1 MEKEEVFH
9 EKYENEKQFAD
20 VEPQVNLEEED
31 DSPIEEVRVTISN
44 TDDPTLPYNTFRMW
58 FLGLFWT
65 CIISFVNQF
74 FYLRQTQISI
84 GYSVVALLSLP
95 MGHFLAR
102 VLPTH
107 QFNLF
112 GFKFSLN
119 PGPFNIKEH
128 VLIGTMVACNQGT
141 AYAVDIVILQKLWYN
156 SEKSFVAGM
165 FLVLTTQITGFAIAG
180 AIRRFLVRPAHMI
193 WPSTLVTASLFRSLH
208 AQRDEDDNGRMS
220 RLRYFMIVAGGSF
233 LTGSN
238 GLGIGVISLDWSAA
252 SYYIGPLV
260 TPWFAQVNI
269 LVGFILV
276 AYIMVPWAYYSD
288 LWGSKTFPIV
298 TAVLYRANG
307 S

>member
-1 MEKEEVFH
+1 
-9 EKYENEKQFAD
+9 
-20 VEPQVNLEEED
+20 
-31 DSPIEEVRVTISN
+31 
-44 TDDPTLPYNTFRMW
+44 MW

-107 QFNLF
+107 QLNLF

-180 AIRRFLVRPAHMI
+180 TF
-193 WPSTLVTASLFRSLH
+193 
-208 AQRDEDDNGRMS
+208 
-220 RLRYFMIVAGGSF
+220 
-233 LTGSN
+233 
-238 GLGIGVISLDWSAA
+238 
-252 SYYIGPLV
+252 
-260 TPWFAQVNI
+260 
-269 LVGFILV
+269 
-276 AYIMVPWAYYSD
+276 SD
-288 LWGSKTFPIV
+288 LLGSSMHCHSASTVGKK
-298 TAVLYRANG
+298 R
-307 S
+307 